1 MVAGEAEELETDR
14 LFARDVNWI
23 SGAPQGD
30 RLRAGVKIRYR
41 HPEAQATL
49 TCLPDRRGAEAA
61 RFGRGPL
68 RQVTLTG
75 RTFQLSNADRA
86 ALERRSASQLRPPRR
101 LSRLRQAV
109 SS

>member
-49 TCLPDRRGAEAA
+49 TCLPDRRIEVVFDARQRAVTPGQAAVLYDGEACLGGAWIE
-61 RFGRGPL
+61 
-68 RQVTLTG
+68 
-75 RTFQLSNADRA
+75 
-86 ALERRSASQLRPPRR
+86 
-101 LSRLRQAV
+101 
-109 SS
+109 